1 MAETKKTTLQIMRYN
16 PEADDAPRMRGYE
29 VPWDA
34 STSFLDAL
42 GYIKDKLDSSLS
54 YRSSCR
60 MAICGSCGV
69 MIDGVPKLA
78 CKTFLRDYPNGARVE
93 ALANFPVER
102 DLIVD
107 LTHFL
112 EYIQAL
118 KPYIIGNMRRPAEGP
133 NSQTPQQLARFHKFS
148 MCTNCGLCYA
158 ACPQFGLDADFL
170 GPAALTLAQRYNLD
184 SRDFGK
190 AARMP
195 EINKK
200 NGGVWNCT
208 FVGYC
213 SEVCP
218 KHVDPASAL
227 QQCKVESALDFA
239 AQVLDCKNKKEEAG
253 HGK

>member
-1 MAETKKTTLQIMRYN
+1 MVNMKKMTLRIMRYN
-16 PEADDAPRMRGYE
+16 PEADNAPRMQGYD
-29 VPWDA
+29 VVWDA

-42 GYIKDKLDSSLS
+42 GHIKDTLDQSLS

-69 MIDGVPKLA
+69 MINGVPKLA
-78 CKTFLRDYPNGARVE
+78 CKTFLRDYPNGAVLE
-93 ALANFPVER
+93 PMTHFPIER
-102 DLIVD
+102 DLVVD

-118 KPYIIGNMRRPAEGP
+118 KPYIIGNLRRPEEGP
-133 NSQTPQQLARFHKFS
+133 NSQTPQQLAQFHKFS
-148 MCTNCGLCYA
+148 MCINCGLCYA
-158 ACPQFGLDADFL
+158 ACPQFGLNTDFL
-170 GPAALTLAQRYNLD
+170 GPGALTLAQRYNLD

-190 AARMP
+190 AERMAQIGK
-195 EINKK
+195 E
-200 NGGVWNCT
+200 NGGVWTCT

-218 KHVDPASAL
+218 KHVDPAAAL
-227 QQCKVESALDFA
+227 QQCKVESALDFVA
-239 AQVLDCKNKKEEAG
+239 SVLDCTKKKEEAR

>member
-1 MAETKKTTLQIMRYN
+1 MLNLKKMTLQIMRYN
-16 PEADDAPRMRGYE
+16 PEADTMPRLRGYD

-42 GYIKDKLDSSLS
+42 GYVKENLDPSLS

-69 MIDGVPKLA
+69 MINGVPKLA
-78 CKTFLRDYPNGARVE
+78 CKTFLRDYSDGVTVE
-93 ALANFPVER
+93 AMTHFPIER
-102 DLIVD
+102 DLVVD

-118 KPYIIGNMRRPAEGP
+118 KPYIIGNLRRPEEGP
-133 NSQTPQQLARFHKFS
+133 NSQTPQQLAQFHKFS
-148 MCTNCGLCYA
+148 MCINCGLCYA
-158 ACPQFGLDADFL
+158 ACPQFGLNTGFL
-170 GPAALTLAQRYNLD
+170 GPGALTLAQRYNLD

-190 AARMP
+190 AERMAQ
-195 EINKK
+195 INKD
-200 NGGVWNCT
+200 NGGVWGCT

-218 KHVDPASAL
+218 KHVDPAAAL
-227 QQCKVESALDFA
+227 QQCKVDSALDFVA
-239 AQVLDCKNKKEEAG
+239 AVLDCTKKKEEAR